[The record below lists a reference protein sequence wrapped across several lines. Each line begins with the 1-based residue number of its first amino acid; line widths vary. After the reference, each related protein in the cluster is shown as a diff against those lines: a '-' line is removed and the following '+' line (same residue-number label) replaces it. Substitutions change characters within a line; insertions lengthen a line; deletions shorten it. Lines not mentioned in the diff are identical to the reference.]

1 MKTRKSS
8 KVDKS
13 MPDSPMDRDAKIVNN
28 LPGITTGNYSFLD
41 VPDGRYD
48 EELHR
53 YTITSCYL
61 GAVAA
66 FIQDKEEVKIP
77 FKLVWPLFYFIGDLN
92 TKNETIILHK
102 RIIEKAFNILGYKA
116 EVEAKDHLTITIRNI
131 SKIAGRAEIKMDD
144 TFDFSL
150 KGLNRETL
158 LSLLCTTLIRDREV
172 LFLQK

>member
-1 MKTRKSS
+1 
-8 KVDKS
+8 
-13 MPDSPMDRDAKIVNN
+13 
-28 LPGITTGNYSFLD
+28 
-41 VPDGRYD
+41 
-48 EELHR
+48 
-53 YTITSCYL
+53 
-61 GAVAA
+61 
-66 FIQDKEEVKIP
+66 
-77 FKLVWPLFYFIGDLN
+77 
-92 TKNETIILHK
+92 
-102 RIIEKAFNILGYKA
+102 LGYKA